1 MSEPVPTSPLLVE
14 RHDDG
19 VVVLTL
25 NLPDRRNAMTEA
37 LTTAWVEAV
46 ADLAAD
52 PELRAVVVTGAGT
65 VFCAGGDL
73 SWINGD
79 APEDVTPAR
88 LRAKMYPFYRSW
100 LAVRDLPVPVIG
112 AINGAAV
119 GAGLCLALAC
129 DLRYAGPRAR
139 FSAPFTTLGMHP
151 GMAATWLI
159 PEAVGMPRA
168 REIFYAGRVVH
179 AEEAVV
185 WGLASAVAEDVLAHS
200 LEVAHAIAATAPIA
214 VRLTKAALAHPYRP
228 FAEALEWEAAA
239 QPITMATA
247 DLREGMAAATE
258 RRAPRFTG
266 R

>member
-1 MSEPVPTSPLLVE
+1 MSEEPLLVE
-14 RHDDG
+14 RREDG
-19 VVVLTL
+19 VALLTL
-25 NLPDRRNAMTEA
+25 NVPERRNAMTEA
-37 LTTAWVEAV
+37 LTTAWSRAMT
-46 ADLAAD
+46 DLRSD
-52 PELRAVVVTGAGT
+52 PGLRAVVVTGAGT

-73 SWINGD
+73 SWITGD
-79 APEDVTPAR
+79 DPDNVTPDR
-88 LRAKMYPFYRSW
+88 LRAKMYPFYTSW
-100 LAVRDLPVPVIG
+100 LAIRDLPVPTIAAV
-112 AINGAAV
+112 NGAAV

-151 GMAATWLI
+151 GMAATWLL

-168 REIFYAGRVVH
+168 REVFYAGRVVH
-179 AEEAVV
+179 AEEAVQ
-185 WGLASAVAEDVLAHS
+185 WGLASAVAEDVLAHATG
-200 LEVAHAIAATAPIA
+200 VAEQIAGTAPVA

-247 DLREGMAAATE
+247 DLREGMAAAGE
-258 RRAPRFTG
+258 KRPPRFTG

>member
-1 MSEPVPTSPLLVE
+1 MSEPLLVE

-25 NLPDRRNAMTEA
+25 NVPERRNAMTEP
-37 LTTAWVEAV
+37 LTAAWTSTIASLHDD
-46 ADLAAD
+46 AD
-52 PELRAVVVTGAGT
+52 LRAVVVTGAGT

-73 SWINGD
+73 SWIAGD
-79 APEDVTPAR
+79 ASENVTPDR
-88 LRAKMYPFYRSW
+88 LRAKMYPFYKAW
-100 LAVRDLPVPVIG
+100 LSIRDLPVPTIAAV
-112 AINGAAV
+112 NGAAV

-129 DLRYAGPRAR
+129 DLRYAGPKAR

-151 GMAATWLI
+151 GMAATWLL

-179 AEEAVV
+179 AEEAVQ
-185 WGLASAVAEDVLAHS
+185 WGLASAVSDDVVAHS
-200 LEVAHAIAATAPIA
+200 LGIAQQIAGTAPIA
-214 VRLTKAALAHPYRP
+214 VRLTKAALAHPYRS
-228 FAEALEWEAAA
+228 FAEGLEWEAAA

-247 DLREGMAAATE
+247 DLREGMAAVGE
-258 RRAPRFTG
+258 KRPPRFTG

>member
-1 MSEPVPTSPLLVE
+1 VNPETEPLLVD

-25 NLPDRRNAMTEA
+25 NVPERRNAMTEP
-37 LTTAWVEAV
+37 LTAAWTRAV
-46 ADLAAD
+46 GELQTD
-52 PELRAVVVTGAGT
+52 PDLRAVVVTGAGT

-73 SWINGD
+73 SWITGD
-79 APEDVTPAR
+79 APENVTPGR
-88 LRAKMYPFYRSW
+88 LRAKMYPFYRAW
-100 LAVRDLPVPVIG
+100 LAVRELPVPVV
-112 AINGAAV
+112 AAVNGAAV

-129 DLRYAGPRAR
+129 DLRYAGPKAR

-168 REIFYAGRVVH
+168 REILYASRVVH
-179 AEEAVV
+179 AEEAVS
-185 WGLASAVAEDVLAHS
+185 WGLASAVADDV
-200 LEVAHAIAATAPIA
+200 VAHALDVAHGIAATAPLA

-228 FAEALEWEAAA
+228 MAEALEWEAAA

-247 DLREGMAAATE
+247 DLREGMAAAGE
-258 RRAPRFTG
+258 KRPPHFTG